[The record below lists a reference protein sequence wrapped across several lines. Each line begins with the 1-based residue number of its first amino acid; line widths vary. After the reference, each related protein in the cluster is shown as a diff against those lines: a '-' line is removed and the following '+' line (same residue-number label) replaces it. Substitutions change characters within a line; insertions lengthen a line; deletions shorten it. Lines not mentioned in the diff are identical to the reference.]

1 MIDSRSVNFSQNA
14 WYDACS
20 AEVEQCINNIC
31 YRNAC
36 GGAGA
41 AVLSGDGRHAARMA
55 GAAGRYVALLQRY
68 ANNRSDSFP
77 ELLNITSAGDRY
89 VSPA

>member
-20 AEVEQCINNIC
+20 AEVEQCINSIC

-41 AVLSGDGRHAARMA
+41 AVLSGDGCFCADGSPCEESAIVGNA
-55 GAAGRYVALLQRY
+55 SSASSALFAL
-68 ANNRSDSFP
+68 FGV
-77 ELLNITSAGDRY
+77 LLAML
-89 VSPA
+89 A